1 MDGFSFPPPP
11 PPPPKAASSAQSE
24 APNQFNN
31 RGGRGGGRGRGARG
45 SFRGRGGAPNR
56 GGGANYQHQNTN
68 NPGYGQNA
76 GNYQSNYGNQQQ
88 QYPQQYHSGQQY
100 PGPQQYH
107 APQQYQA
114 PPGSYINPA
123 FANVQAQGYPQPQI
137 PQYGHQSGLAAGQ
150 SNPPSYGNHS
160 NANSPPGKRT
170 RDQAFGNS
178 NRVHPMKKP
187 SSGPKAQVAPSVPS
201 FGAPLLPAKP
211 PAPLSSEGG
220 LKPRPQTNLGLIPS
234 AHDPQESDPEDD
246 EDEEVD
252 EEAALS
258 ALSNGPLSFEF
269 NGELST
275 LGSSADIAEWIEE
288 RKKRWPSKR
297 RVEEKEQEVQSRM
310 QERRRIEQETRA
322 AIAVA
327 SGGEYQPVERRDIR
341 QHREMEQ
348 PASERLA
355 KEDGDSMMED
365 TQEQL
370 NSATQQTDQPIAT
383 DPTVTLPKDDQHR
396 SDSDSDAPPEVTSS
410 KPFQPVRIPPPSTA
424 SNTHSK
430 PATSEAKPCIS
441 FVNQGRC
448 KFGNKCRYKHDSA
461 ASGGQDKGKRKTLF
475 QRVSGFPA
483 VQQGTRRQQHCANAN
498 CTAC

>member
-1 MDGFSFPPPP
+1 
-11 PPPPKAASSAQSE
+11 
-24 APNQFNN
+24 
-31 RGGRGGGRGRGARG
+31 
-45 SFRGRGGAPNR
+45 
-56 GGGANYQHQNTN
+56 
-68 NPGYGQNA
+68 
-76 GNYQSNYGNQQQ
+76 
-88 QYPQQYHSGQQY
+88 
-100 PGPQQYH
+100 
-107 APQQYQA
+107 
-114 PPGSYINPA
+114 
-123 FANVQAQGYPQPQI
+123 
-137 PQYGHQSGLAAGQ
+137 
-150 SNPPSYGNHS
+150 
-160 NANSPPGKRT
+160 
-170 RDQAFGNS
+170 
-178 NRVHPMKKP
+178 MKKP

-201 FGAPLLPAKP
+201 FDAPLLPAKP

-220 LKPRPQTNLGLIPS
+220 LKPRPQTNLGLVPS
-234 AHDPQESDPEDD
+234 AHDLQDSDPEDD
-246 EDEEVD
+246 EDEEEEVD

-327 SGGEYQPVERRDIR
+327 SGGEYQPVERRDFR
-341 QHREMEQ
+341 QQREMKE
-348 PASERLA
+348 PAAERLA

-365 TQEQL
+365 TQEQSA
-370 NSATQQTDQPIAT
+370 SATQQPDQPAAT
-383 DPTVTLPKDDQHR
+383 DSTANLPNDDQHH

-410 KPFQPVRIPPPSTA
+410 KPSQPVRIPPPSTA

-430 PATSEAKPCIS
+430 SGPSEAKACIS

-448 KFGNKCRYKHDSA
+448 KFGNKCRYKHDTS

-475 QRVSGFPA
+475 QRVSFLLHPIPKEGIVVLTRTVQLVEQEMDEENKLALQAIKYLGGVGFFTKHAATP
-483 VQQGTRRQQHCANAN
+483 
-498 CTAC
+498 